1 MFGKKKAAPPTEAA
15 TTPPVVLPGG
25 LMSLMG
31 MSLELVSVNR
41 DSVDP
46 QSFDVPAGYKK
57 VAAD

>member
-1 MFGKKKAAPPTEAA
+1 
-15 TTPPVVLPGG
+15 
-25 LMSLMG
+25 